1 MYKKSRLKFSKVRL
15 KGRIEEKVTY
25 EWIKF
30 DFMTRK
36 TAISKKKSNKYIISK
51 GWCYTSIF

>member
-1 MYKKSRLKFSKVRL
+1 MYKKSRLEFSKVRL
-15 KGRIEEKVTY
+15 EGRIVEKVTY

-36 TAISKKKSNKYIISK
+36 PAISKKK
-51 GWCYTSIF
+51 